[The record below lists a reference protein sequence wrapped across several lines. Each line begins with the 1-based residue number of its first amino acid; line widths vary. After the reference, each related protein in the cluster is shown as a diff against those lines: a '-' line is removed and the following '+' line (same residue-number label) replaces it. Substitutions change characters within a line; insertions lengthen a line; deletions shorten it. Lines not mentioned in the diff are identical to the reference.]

1 MKTNHAKR
9 HKGQSRQPLRAKIER
24 YSPLVLAG
32 TAAGALLLSGSH
44 IAYAYSIYNGSYNDN
59 SLTIDLDTTVEY
71 SNIFRVNNPSKVYLQ
86 DANGNEGD
94 SNFRHGLVSN
104 EFEVLPVFDLKYGNF
119 GAHVSGEGYLNTVYL
134 QHNQGSPEA
143 LFNPI
148 STSSTN
154 SFTTATRNTNGENAK
169 LLDAFVYG
177 SEFFGANDGQE
188 ISLKVGRQTLLWG
201 QSLLFASDGISA
213 GQAPVDI
220 QVAQTTP
227 NAQAQQVFL
236 PVGQVVATYQPNATY
251 TIQGYYQFEWE
262 PDNFQG
268 VGSYFSSSDI
278 LDKGGQRLLLGQEL
292 GLPANDAALYR
303 VKDVRPPINNGQFG
317 LSVQATYGN
326 YDVGVFAE
334 RYDAK
339 APAIYNGAPSPKF
352 GAANNLGSYW
362 LVYPRDIQLYGV
374 SLSSTVFGANV
385 AGEVS
390 YRHHAPLVESAT
402 AGASAYP
409 GNVNGNPAFPV
420 GDVVNFQVSTLYSSP
435 PIPLDPGGFS
445 LLAEY
450 DMNSVVGIQNNTR
463 AALATSGRQA
473 TAGAFE
479 FVFTPTYFFSHIPN
493 VQFNFPM
500 GLEEGLF
507 NRSEFDGTENHGTG
521 EVNVGVTAIYKQT
534 WTAGVVYQDYIG
546 APNPNLQG
554 DASIA
559 DRGYVGFNVEHTF

>member
-1 MKTNHAKR
+1 V
-9 HKGQSRQPLRAKIER
+9 
-24 YSPLVLAG
+24 LVG
-32 TAAGALLLSGSH
+32 TTAGALVLSGSP
-44 IAYAYSIYNGSYNDN
+44 IAYAYSVYNGMYNDN
-59 SLTIDLDTTVEY
+59 ALTIDLDTTVEY
-71 SNIFRVNNPSKVYLQ
+71 SNILRVNNPSKVYLQ

-119 GAHVSGEGYLNTVYL
+119 GAHVSGEAYLNTVYL
-134 QHNQGSPEA
+134 QHNQGSPID

-148 STSSTN
+148 STTNTN
-154 SFTTATRNTNGENAK
+154 SFTSATRNINGKNAK

-213 GQAPVDI
+213 GQAPIDI

-236 PVGQVVATYQPNATY
+236 PVGQVVLTYQPNQTY
-251 TIQGYYQFEWE
+251 TIQGYYQFEWA

-268 VGSYFSSSDI
+268 VGSYFSSADI

-326 YDVGVFAE
+326 YDIGVFAE

-352 GAANNLGSYW
+352 GAANNFGSYW

-374 SLSSTVFGANV
+374 SLSSTLFGANV

-390 YRHHAPLVESAT
+390 YRHHAPLVQSAT

-409 GNVNGNPAFPV
+409 GNANANPAYPV
-420 GDVVNFQVSTLYSSP
+420 GDVVNIQVSTLYSSP
-435 PIPLDPGGFS
+435 PVPLDPGGFS

-450 DMNSVVGIQNNTR
+450 DMNSVVGIQRDTR
-463 AALATSGRQA
+463 AALATSGRQP

-479 FVFTPTYFFSHIPN
+479 FVFTPTYFFTHIPN
-493 VQFNFPM
+493 VQFNFPV

-507 NRSEFDGTENHGTG
+507 NRSEFDGTQNHGTG
-521 EVNVGVTAIYKQT
+521 QVNVGITAIYKQT
-534 WTAGVVYQDYIG
+534 WTAGIVYQDYIG
-546 APNPNLQG
+546 APNPTLQG